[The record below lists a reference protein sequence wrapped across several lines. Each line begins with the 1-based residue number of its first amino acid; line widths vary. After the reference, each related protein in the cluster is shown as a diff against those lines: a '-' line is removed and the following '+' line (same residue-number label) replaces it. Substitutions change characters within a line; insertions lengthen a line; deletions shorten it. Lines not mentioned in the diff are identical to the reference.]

1 MNYIVVFNGGAY
13 GNFVGWSINWLTGK
27 VPKHKRPWREN
38 GNAHN
43 NNLIYY
49 HTIADAC
56 NIKKSGITHP
66 IFDNKASLVAV
77 LRQLQ
82 KAFDKVIFLYP
93 TLENFCWNIN
103 NKFEKIFPQGWLQAN
118 LNDFSSGSKFWNNS
132 LQNLQTWEIR
142 ECLSFYIFKQ
152 HLDEV
157 RLHELDQIDDRI
169 LKISLTELR
178 DETNLVFERIC
189 NFLELEIVRSSDEID
204 SLVDEWKKLQVHK
217 DKDQLINQLVNAIIN
232 DENIEFDKNLTIIDQ
247 AEIQRK
253 LREDHSIEI
262 KCYGLNTWPKDVN
275 ELKKLL
281 IRKNINET
289 ALQ

>member
-13 GNFVGWSINWLTGK
+13 GNFVGWSIDWLTGK
-27 VPKHKRPWREN
+27 VPKHNRPWGEN

-43 NNLIYY
+43 NKLV
-49 HTIADAC
+49 HHSIADAC
-56 NIKKSGITHP
+56 NTKKSGIVHP
-66 IFDNKASLVAV
+66 INNSKASLVAV
-77 LRQLQ
+77 LMQLQ
-82 KAFDKVIFLYP
+82 EAFDKVIFLYP

-103 NKFEKIFPQGWLQAN
+103 NKFEKVFPQGWLQAN

-132 LQNLQTWEIR
+132 LQNLQAWEIR
-142 ECLSFYIFKQ
+142 EWLSFYIFKQ

-178 DETNLVFERIC
+178 DKTNLVFERIC
-189 NFLELEIVRSSDEID
+189 NFLELEIVRSSDEVD
-204 SLVDEWKKLQVHK
+204 SLVNEWKKLQVHK